1 MSEETTNSG
10 TVEVT
15 ETTTS
20 EPTEPT
26 LAEGI
31 EADTGAKPKLDEY
44 QQRVED
50 ILNHHEKLKEQK
62 QQQQEDVEEKK
73 VRDYEN
79 ISLNEGESFDAIY
92 DAQPPEVQRLLGSL
106 RGDYTRKMQALSQER
121 RKLEDLQNN
130 LTNSEAFKAL
140 QAQAKAAA
148 EAGQEFDPFDNK
160 SMESYINN
168 MVASKLQAVLEPMYQ
183 EQMKA
188 QSNRKVETFMND
200 HPELR
205 TDEALRTEVYEVLK
219 ANEHLD
225 LAQGYWIVKGKRA
238 KELAETQ
245 KKQQQ
250 QKKEINRQVASR
262 IGNGKKAGVTTP
274 PNASEMSGV
283 DLYQYFL
290 AQKK

>member
-10 TVEVT
+10 TVEAPAET
-15 ETTTS
+15 EA
-20 EPTEPT
+20 PT
-26 LAEGI
+26 LAEGV
-31 EADTGAKPKLDEY
+31 ETTSSAPPVVDEY
-44 QQRVED
+44 QQRVEA
-50 ILNHHEKLKEQK
+50 LLKHHEKKEEHK
-62 QQQQEDVEEKK
+62 QGEWDKAAEQQE
-73 VRDYEN
+73 RSYEN
-79 ISLNEGESFDAIY
+79 MSLEEGESWDSIY
-92 DAQPPEVQRLLGSL
+92 KSMPEAVQRAMGSL
-106 RGDYTRKMQALSQER
+106 RGDYTRKMQALGEER

-140 QAQAKAAA
+140 QAQARAAA

-168 MVASKLQAVLEPMYQ
+168 MVAAKLQAVLEPMYQ

-205 TDEALRTEVYEVLK
+205 TDETLRTEVYEVLK